1 MSLTAGAIIAPVPW
15 KLTVRAG
22 PKVQRTRFDSLDA
35 ALDAA
40 EQRGRE
46 LVGTAARPAVDVKV
60 RRFEPIEQV
69 AARIELAGPERLF
82 PSSRGGIDVR
92 GDGSIEAYLGRVRRE
107 VVKQRGNESA
117 YGALRRAL
125 GAGKRGGR
133 TGGPGKGGPGR
144 GKS

>member
-1 MSLTAGAIIAPVPW
+1 MSATAGAIIAPVPW

-22 PKVQRTRFDSLDA
+22 PKVQRTRFDSLEA

-46 LVGTAARPAVDVKV
+46 LVKTALRPAVDVKV
-60 RRFEPIEQV
+60 RRFEPIQLV
-69 AARIELAGPERLF
+69 AARIEVAGPERLF

-92 GDGSIEAYLGRVRRE
+92 GDGSVEAFVGGVRRE

-125 GAGKRGGR
+125 GTGKGKR
-133 TGGPGKGGPGR
+133 
-144 GKS
+144 